1 MTSYDWAILADS
13 IVLLVCLVA
22 VILFAVGVIR

>member
-1 MTSYDWAILADS
+1 MTSYDWAILADR

>member
-1 MTSYDWAILADS
+1 MTSYDWAIIADR

-22 VILFAVGVIR
+22 VVLFACGVIR